1 MSYRYRV
8 DVNELHTS
16 FTKFESRFS
25 LLSSIKEGDKIGYT
39 KDKVLYLDTSSYFQ
53 SISRWYYNQ
62 SRETTFD
69 VFEEQINEFVLF
81 LRYLTNIE
89 PYHLSNNTDTEK
101 FSDLVKATN
110 KISVTLVNALFFLAK
125 TYKNDKSIVSRLNRL
140 KSDVDYRNSEVGN
153 FI

>member
-8 DVNELHTS
+8 DVNEMRTS

-25 LLSSIKEGDKIGYT
+25 CLRFIKEGDKIGYT
-39 KDKVLYLDTSSYFQ
+39 KENELYLDTNGYFQ
-53 SISRWYYNQ
+53 SISRWYYDQN
-62 SRETTFD
+62 RTNTFTIFKKQVND
-69 VFEEQINEFVLF
+69 FMLF

-89 PYHLSNNTDTEK
+89 PYHLHNNSDTEDITKLITDTK
-101 FSDLVKATN
+101 NLSAV
-110 KISVTLVNALFFLAK
+110 LVNALFFLAK
-125 TYKNDKSIVSRLNRL
+125 TYKDDKQLVSQLNKM